1 MREGRMAKAVAMLL
15 VASVGFLSSGC
26 FGKFQ
31 LTRKV
36 YEVNRSME
44 EKYSRSALTWVLL
57 IVPVYAVAGLLDF
70 VVFNLIEFWSGQNP
84 LDETASRVFESGER
98 RIVMT
103 VGREGGAT
111 VATLEEFRNG
121 ARVSTMRI
129 RDDGGGTVTAA
140 LAGEGKA
147 ARTMTSRPVDDGAV
161 LVAAASAE
169 GTETA
174 RYAPASVE
182 VWSARVSRAAAAAL
196 LAAAPGGAPF
206 ADAPRIPALAG

>member
-1 MREGRMAKAVAMLL
+1 MRRSNMAKAIALLL
-15 VASVGFLSSGC
+15 VASVGFVSSGC

-44 EKYSRSALTWVLL
+44 EKYSRSALTWVLV
-57 IVPVYAVAGLLDF
+57 IVPVYAIAGLLDF
-70 VVFNLIEFWSGQNP
+70 VAFNLIEFWSGQNP

-103 VGREGGAT
+103 IGRERGTT

-121 ARVSTMRI
+121 TRVSTMRI
-129 RDDGGGTVTAA
+129 RDDGSGSVTAA
-140 LAGEGKA
+140 LAGEGTA
-147 ARTMTSRPVDDGAV
+147 TRTMTSRPVDDGAF
-161 LVAAASAE
+161 LVATTSAG

-174 RYAPASVE
+174 RYAPSSVE
-182 VWSARVSRAAAAAL
+182 VWSARVSRAAAVAL
-196 LAAAPGGAPF
+196 QAAAPGGVPF